1 MSKPVLAWMCTRR
14 ARKEVQLS
22 ITDTGENCYGWAD
35 RHVEG
40 RRQKINQQPR
50 NKKHDAKLQSKTETR
65 LTDTTAET
73 SSELRQREEQ
83 QGSTEGTKTT
93 TNRTRT

>member
-1 MSKPVLAWMCTRR
+1 MYSRR
-14 ARKEVQLS
+14 VRKEVQLS
-22 ITDTGENCYGWAD
+22 VTDTGKNRYGWAD

-40 RRQKINQQPR
+40 RRQKVNQQPR

-73 SSELRQREEQ
+73 SSEMREEQ
-83 QGSTEGTKTT
+83 RGSTEGSKTT